1 MNLTF
6 SGDDPVFSINVNE
19 PFVSLAFYTSPKVA
33 VEPSATLSFLATD
46 GGTVLVALLGV
57 NVPIYSQETWGRSG
71 FYFSPGLDIIFLGTS
86 GGGGNTATQLG
97 LGMDV
102 GTKIP
107 VMDAVSFKV
116 GGGAAYRL
124 ENDTFSDGLI
134 LSGLVGISV
143 FFP

>member
-1 MNLTF
+1 
-6 SGDDPVFSINVNE
+6 
-19 PFVSLAFYTSPKVA
+19 
-33 VEPSATLSFLATD
+33 
-46 GGTVLVALLGV
+46 
-57 NVPIYSQETWGRSG
+57 
-71 FYFSPGLDIIFLGTS
+71 
-86 GGGGNTATQLG
+86 
-97 LGMDV
+97 MDV